1 MFFIMGITDGRKDFD
16 FHQMMTCGACG
27 AYGRY
32 QVFMTYTVL
41 SLFFIPCIKWNR
53 HYYVQASCCNA
64 LYELDAEIGK
74 RIARGGDVEI
84 LPQHLRPVHPGNRG
98 NGWNTTKQCRNCGLR
113 PRRIMNSA
121 RNAVCGFNSG
131 AGCGI
136 ERDYKGENNGDM
148 VL

>member
-16 FHQMMTCGACG
+16 FQQMMTCGACG

-74 RIARGGDVEI
+74 RIARGEDVEI

-98 NGWNTTKQCRNCGLR
+98 NGWNTTKQCRNCGFTTTEDYEFCPKCGLR
-113 PRRIMNSA
+113 
-121 RNAVCGFNSG
+121 F
-131 AGCGI
+131 
-136 ERDYKGENNGDM
+136 
-148 VL
+148 

>member
-41 SLFFIPCIKWNR
+41 SLFFIPCIKWNI

-98 NGWNTTKQCRNCGLR
+98 ILQNSAEIVVLR

-136 ERDYKGENNGDM
+136 ERGYKGENNGDM

>member
-84 LPQHLRPVHPGNRG
+84 V
-98 NGWNTTKQCRNCGLR
+98 GLR
-113 PRRIMNSA
+113 PRRIMNSV
-121 RNAVCGFNSG
+121 RNAVCGFDSG
-131 AGCGI
+131 TGI
-136 ERDYKGENNGDM
+136 RNRKRLQRREQWRHGIMKWSRSMETM
-148 VL
+148 RT

>member
-98 NGWNTTKQCRNCGLR
+98 NGWNTTKQCRNCG
-113 PRRIMNSA
+113 
-121 RNAVCGFNSG
+121 FTTT
-131 AGCGI
+131 
-136 ERDYKGENNGDM
+136 ED
-148 VL
+148 

>member
-64 LYELDAEIGK
+64 LYEL
-74 RIARGGDVEI
+74 
-84 LPQHLRPVHPGNRG
+84 VHPGNRG
-98 NGWNTTKQCRNCGLR
+98 NGWNTTKQCRNCGFTTTEDYEFCPKCGLR
-113 PRRIMNSA
+113 
-121 RNAVCGFNSG
+121 F
-131 AGCGI
+131 
-136 ERDYKGENNGDM
+136 
-148 VL
+148 